1 MRSFL
6 LLCLFFIT
14 TQGWSQTEITW
25 ETLLDVRFSR
35 KFFKEVGVYMYYPR
49 FGKSVKKLEGEEVI
63 LRGYW
68 LPLNPEEN
76 LYILS
81 RNPFAACFFCGSA
94 GPESI
99 VELWLKPGHP
109 KIKMDQ
115 VVTMKGRL
123 KLNQDDIDYCNY
135 ILEEAELHE
144 EF

>member
-1 MRSFL
+1 
-6 LLCLFFIT
+6 
-14 TQGWSQTEITW
+14 
-25 ETLLDVRFSR
+25 
-35 KFFKEVGVYMYYPR
+35 MYYPR